1 MNCDETLSRLD
12 ERVDGALPREEEA
25 ALAAHLAACPACRDE
40 ERRLRELVAAAR
52 DLPASIPPRRDLWP
66 GVEARLGSAGELA
79 SRRKGTRA
87 LPRFP
92 GWLAAAAILAVAAGL
107 SLVLLRTG
115 VGGGRQAAG
124 SGASAVA
131 SGGVPNDL
139 REMTAE
145 FRGARREMRSAL
157 DQHRDTLSPATVATV
172 EENLRIIDAAVGQIE
187 AALARDPGN
196 QELRQML
203 AATRHQETAMLR
215 QVARA
220 AVRH

>member
-1 MNCDETLSRLD
+1 MTCDEILSRLD
-12 ERVDGALPREEEA
+12 QRMDGSLLREEET
-25 ALAAHLAACPACRDE
+25 ALAAHLASCPACRDE
-40 ERRLRELVAAAR
+40 EQRLRELITAAR
-52 DLPASIPPRRDLWP
+52 ALPRSLAPGRDLWP
-66 GVEARLGSAGELA
+66 GIEARLGVEGAVA
-79 SRRKGTRA
+79 SDRTVARGVSR
-87 LPRFP
+87 LPA
-92 GWLAAAAILAVAAGL
+92 WLAAAAILTLAAGL
-107 SLVLLRTG
+107 SLYLLRTG
-115 VGGGRQAAG
+115 VGAGGAAVG
-124 SGASAVA
+124 GAASAVA
-131 SGGVPNDL
+131 TGGVPSDL

-157 DQHRDTLSPATVATV
+157 DEHRDALSPATVATV

>member
-1 MNCDETLSRLD
+1 MSCDEILSRLD
-12 ERVDGALPREEEA
+12 ERVDGSLSREEEA
-25 ALAAHLAACPACRDE
+25 ALAIHLAACPACRDE

-52 DLPASIPPRRDLWP
+52 ALPPAIPPGRDLWP
-66 GVEARLGSAGELA
+66 DIEARLGAHARVA
-79 SRRKGTRA
+79 SVRRGKRA
-87 LPRFP
+87 LSGLP
-92 GWLAAAAILAVAAGL
+92 GWLAAAAILIAAAGL
-107 SLVLLRTG
+107 SLYMLRL
-115 VGGGRQAAG
+115 GGGGGQSAIGGATSVAAR
-124 SGASAVA
+124 
-131 SGGVPNDL
+131 GGVPNDL

-157 DQHRDTLSPATVATV
+157 DEHRDTLSPATVATV